1 MKNIALSIALLLS
14 IAAVNES
21 TASIKVE
28 RKSVTDTTKTPNYV
42 VFGKSSNIASVEIRK
57 IKKPGNIVYI
67 TVGNKSSSLGN
78 NNSTAIGLQGKS
90 ESKEARNATGPT
102 FDQIE
107 VLNGGYDE
115 IKVDKLS
122 TTQNIYTIK
131 NINFPLRL
139 KMQSGKDYVEF
150 EIKETGRWDVNVNYK
165 NN

>member
-1 MKNIALSIALLLS
+1 MKNLMLSLALMLVAFSSKSFTTIEYKNLSSIDSTQTYIVLGKSPA
-14 IAAVNES
+14 IES
-21 TASIKVE
+21 VVV
-28 RKSVTDTTKTPNYV
+28 RKS
-42 VFGKSSNIASVEIRK
+42 
-57 IKKPGNIVYI
+57 KKKGNILYVS
-67 TVGNKSSSLGN
+67 VGNKKLNATDN
-78 NNSTAIGLQGKS
+78 NMTGLGLQGKS
-90 ESKEARNATGPT
+90 ESKEARNASGPV

-139 KMQSGKDYVEF
+139 KMHSGKDYVEF
-150 EIKETGRWDVNVNYK
+150 ELKDAGRWDVNVNYK

>member
-1 MKNIALSIALLLS
+1 MKNLMLSLALMFVAFNSKSFTIIEFKNRTSIDSTQTYTVISKSPA
-14 IAAVNES
+14 IES
-21 TASIKVE
+21 VMI
-28 RKSVTDTTKTPNYV
+28 RKS
-42 VFGKSSNIASVEIRK
+42 
-57 IKKPGNIVYI
+57 KKKGNILYVSVGTKKLNATDNNI
-67 TVGNKSSSLGN
+67 TGL
-78 NNSTAIGLQGKS
+78 GLQGKS
-90 ESKEARNATGPT
+90 ESKEARNATGPV

-139 KMQSGKDYVEF
+139 KMHSGKDYVEF
-150 EIKETGRWDVNVNYK
+150 ELKDAGRWDVSVNYK